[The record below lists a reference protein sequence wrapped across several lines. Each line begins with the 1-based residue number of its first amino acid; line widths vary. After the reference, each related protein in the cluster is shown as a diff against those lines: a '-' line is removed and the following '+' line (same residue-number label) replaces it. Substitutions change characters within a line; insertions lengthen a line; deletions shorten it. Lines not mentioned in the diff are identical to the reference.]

1 MDNVVIKI
9 KDRVIP
15 LRFRM
20 NQFIQAEEEIG
31 NIGEIEEM
39 IQTGKER
46 GKNLVK
52 LIRIMGNAGLKAAG
66 EPDDLTD
73 EWLMEEMIPG
83 HLKAYQMAV
92 LVCMT
97 IETNVQ
103 TKKEDENGERDLVL
117 EEINK
122 KKDPTNTHTE
132 TSSDSD

>member
-1 MDNVVIKI
+1 MLYKKV
-9 KDRVIP
+9 KDLI
-15 LRFRM
+15 LSS
-20 NQFIQAEEEIG
+20 
-31 NIGEIEEM
+31 
-39 IQTGKER
+39 
-46 GKNLVK
+46 KNRIRNCVGV
-52 LIRIMGNAGLKAAG
+52 IRIMGNAGLKAAG

-117 EEINK
+117 EEIHK